1 MIVTR
6 IEPLAKTR
14 YKVYINGE
22 FCFVLY
28 KGELSRFGIRVDE
41 EVEEQTVE
49 KILSEVVLKR
59 AKLRCLRLLEDMD
72 RTETALRDKLKQG
85 YYPQDIIDQAVAY
98 VKSFGYLDDVR
109 YAENFVRSR
118 QGTKSRREIEAALRQ
133 KGVRGDLID
142 RALEECYQESGEE
155 EAILRIIKKKKFRF
169 QDADDAEKQKM
180 YAYLARK
187 GFRYDAVRQVIQ
199 NCDDDA

>member
-49 KILSEVVLKR
+49 KILSEVILKR

-72 RTETALRDKLKQG
+72 RTEAALRDKLKQG

-98 VKSFGYLDDVR
+98 VKSFGYLDDGR

-118 QGTKSRREIEAALRQ
+118 LGTKSRREIEAAPAAKRSPGRPDRP
-133 KGVRGDLID
+133 GVGGVLSGERRGRGDPAD
-142 RALEECYQESGEE
+142 YKEKEVPFSG
-155 EAILRIIKKKKFRF
+155 R
-169 QDADDAEKQKM
+169 
-180 YAYLARK
+180 
-187 GFRYDAVRQVIQ
+187 G
-199 NCDDDA
+199 

>member
-6 IEPLAKTR
+6 IEPLAKAR
-14 YKVYINGE
+14 YKVYIDGE

-49 KILSEVVLKR
+49 KILSEVILKR

-98 VKSFGYLDDVR
+98 VKSFG
-109 YAENFVRSR
+109 
-118 QGTKSRREIEAALRQ
+118 
-133 KGVRGDLID
+133 
-142 RALEECYQESGEE
+142 
-155 EAILRIIKKKKFRF
+155 
-169 QDADDAEKQKM
+169 
-180 YAYLARK
+180 
-187 GFRYDAVRQVIQ
+187 
-199 NCDDDA
+199 